1 MKRFARKLLICL
13 LSAWCALSTMQIPV
27 HAQEEIVNVAQFG
40 IAYADSDLSSGH
52 PASYLNDGDT
62 NSLWIAGAIDTP
74 VSCGIMLD
82 HTYDVESVRVVF
94 EPRNST
100 EERLLFT
107 ASYYDAE
114 TDDYIDFWNGESYDA
129 GSGTF
134 ADEYVF
140 ETPIATSDIR
150 ITVTDRIATQAWP
163 AIMEIEIMAEDPY
176 THVEVENVALNKK
189 VTATGGNDPEYI
201 TDGMTSNYWDGGV
214 APSEFEIDL
223 GSGYFISELKAFPY
237 FNDDRYYHY
246 EIYTSLDGRTYTKA
260 AEKDNNDPAVSSG
273 DSYRFEPE
281 LHIRYIRV
289 IMTYNSANPS
299 VHMKEFEA
307 YGYADPNYDEV
318 R

>member
-129 GSGTF
+129 GSGKF
-134 ADEYVF
+134 ADE
-140 ETPIATSDIR
+140 
-150 ITVTDRIATQAWP
+150 
-163 AIMEIEIMAEDPY
+163 
-176 THVEVENVALNKK
+176 
-189 VTATGGNDPEYI
+189 
-201 TDGMTSNYWDGGV
+201 
-214 APSEFEIDL
+214 
-223 GSGYFISELKAFPY
+223 
-237 FNDDRYYHY
+237 
-246 EIYTSLDGRTYTKA
+246 
-260 AEKDNNDPAVSSG
+260 
-273 DSYRFEPE
+273 
-281 LHIRYIRV
+281 
-289 IMTYNSANPS
+289 
-299 VHMKEFEA
+299 
-307 YGYADPNYDEV
+307 
-318 R
+318 